1 MQLAVQGDA
10 AVFGPSLSDAPSARR
25 STKLMVAGVA
35 MASAGIIAVNPVAPI
50 TDIERTAERAA
61 QAAAVQLSAATNPLL
76 VLSQT
81 VGNTFGS
88 LSTLVPDATAALL
101 DVAGQL
107 STGAIIQETLNV
119 LVANVLN
126 PGPLFNE
133 LVNFNANFGATI
145 ETALNSTRD
154 RSQLAAEQLPIAIQD
169 MFTELSQGHFF
180 EAFSKINGWFVLRYL
195 GSMQPLIPLFSI
207 PSQIVAAL
215 PGAERLPAVMD
226 VLSEFALTK
235 AIFEPIVGSL
245 VSVTESLDKA
255 RHAFVTGD
263 LAEWTT
269 HLVNLPI
276 LAVDALLNGIVP
288 AAAAPG
294 TAEWQGL
301 LDRGLFS
308 YLLVTLPTAIAN
320 ALTPPAPAPTVQ
332 GLSAPSDINLS
343 GGNLVPVSLTDE
355 GEDDE
360 VDEADAAKSADE
372 EPIDEGADGEEP
384 IDEGAD
390 DEEPGDENLSDEDLG
405 DEGDEDDEDLGD
417 LDDLAGDDDLG
428 GDDDDVTGDD
438 DTTGADDDT
447 TGGDDDTTGSDTGD
461 GAESGSDDGGSDNE

>member
-1 MQLAVQGDA
+1 MAGT
-10 AVFGPSLSDAPSARR
+10 SPSAGRG
-25 STKLMVAGVA
+25 SKLMVAGVA
-35 MASAGIIAVNPVAPI
+35 MASAGILAVNPVAPI
-50 TDIERTAERAA
+50 TDIDRAAERAA

-76 VLSQT
+76 TLSQT
-81 VGNTFGS
+81 IGNTFGS
-88 LSTLVPDATAALL
+88 LSTLVPDTAGALL
-101 DVAGQL
+101 SLTGQL

-154 RSQLAAEQLPIAIQD
+154 RSQQAIEELPIAIRD
-169 MFTELSQGHFF
+169 MFVELSQGHFF
-180 EAFSKINGWFVLRYL
+180 EAFSNINGWFVLHYL
-195 GSMQPLIPLFSI
+195 GSMRPLIPLFSI
-207 PSQIVAAL
+207 PSQLVANL
-215 PGAERLPAVMD
+215 PGADRLPAVLD

-235 AIFEPIVGSL
+235 AIFEPIVGSF
-245 VSVTESLDKA
+245 VAVTETLDKA
-255 RHAFVTGD
+255 RDAFVNGD
-263 LAEWTT
+263 LVDWAT

-301 LDRGLFS
+301 LDRGLFT
-308 YLLVTLPTAIAN
+308 YLLVTLPKAIAN

-390 DEEPGDENLSDEDLG
+390 DEEPIDEGADDEEPGDENLS
-405 DEGDEDDEDLGD
+405 DEDLGD

>member
-1 MQLAVQGDA
+1 MAGT
-10 AVFGPSLSDAPSARR
+10 SPSAGRG
-25 STKLMVAGVA
+25 SKLMVAGVA
-35 MASAGIIAVNPVAPI
+35 MASAGILAVNPVAPI
-50 TDIERTAERAA
+50 TDIDRAAERAA

-76 VLSQT
+76 TLSQT
-81 VGNTFGS
+81 IGNTFGS
-88 LSTLVPDATAALL
+88 LSTLVPDTAGALL
-101 DVAGQL
+101 SLTGQL

-145 ETALNSTRD
+145 ETALNGTRD

-169 MFTELSQGHFF
+169 MFTALSQGHFF

-207 PSQIVAAL
+207 PSQIVANL

-235 AIFEPIVGSL
+235 AIFEPIVGSF
-245 VSVTESLDKA
+245 VAVTETLDKA
-255 RHAFVTGD
+255 RDAFVNGD
-263 LAEWTT
+263 LVDWAT

-301 LDRGLFS
+301 LDRGLFT
-308 YLLVTLPTAIAN
+308 YLLVTLPKAIAT
-320 ALTPPAPAPTVQ
+320 ALTPPAPTPNL
-332 GLSAPSDINLS
+332 LSLSGPSNTNFG
-343 GGNLVPVSLTDE
+343 GGNLVPV
-355 GEDDE
+355 
-360 VDEADAAKSADE
+360 
-372 EPIDEGADGEEP
+372 
-384 IDEGAD
+384 
-390 DEEPGDENLSDEDLG
+390 NLE
-405 DEGDEDDEDLGD
+405 EGDEDGEGAKDKGAQDKGAEGSEDAKKAEQPTDEEESDLDGDLDGDLGDDLDGD
-417 LDDLAGDDDLG
+417 LDDDLDGDEDS
-428 GDDDDVTGDD
+428 DD
-438 DTTGADDDT
+438 DTDDT
-447 TGGDDDTTGSDTGD
+447 TESNDKVSNDGGDSND
-461 GAESGSDDGGSDNE
+461 GESKDGGSDKE